1 MANYYEIRLSMEDF
15 EGDGIPEILVQH
27 WNGDEMDGMA
37 YVTASDKY
45 KGFDTVKSG
54 ADVNEDGVTN
64 TQDITAILA
73 LAQAY
78 AVMNLSIKPKD
89 VPSENAPGEDI
100 PSEEKDTDADTNKP
114 DF

>member
-1 MANYYEIRLSMEDF
+1 MANYEIRLSMEDF

-27 WNGDEMDGMA
+27 WNGDKMDGMA
-37 YVTASDKY
+37 YVTASDKD

-54 ADVNEDGVTN
+54 ADINEDGVTN

-78 AVMNLSIKPKD
+78 AVMNLSIKPK
-89 VPSENAPGEDI
+89 
-100 PSEEKDTDADTNKP
+100 EEKTNDTGTEEPVN
-114 DF
+114 